1 MITVLVAA
9 KKLPHL
15 SQAEFTRYWLDE
27 HAPLVKSVPE
37 FMQYVKRYVIYPNL
51 QDSGP
56 DAPVLGQVPEHH
68 GIGELR
74 FKNVAAME
82 AAFLE
87 PRYLELIRPDEDKF
101 LDRANCVTFITEE
114 HVQFGD

>member
-1 MITVLVAA
+1 MITVLVTA

-68 GIGELR
+68 GNWRIAFQECRGHGSGLPGAKIFGADQARRGQVFGQGKLR
-74 FKNVAAME
+74 H
-82 AAFLE
+82 
-87 PRYLELIRPDEDKF
+87 I
-101 LDRANCVTFITEE
+101 
-114 HVQFGD
+114 HH